1 MFYFFSKM
9 WKFEK
14 VNIIPLIAKA
24 DTLTPDECDD
34 FKREIIR
41 EIETHKINV
50 YEFPDHDD
58 EEDNKYVLFIIDRG
72 GGLRTTLFFS
82 KLSNFVVLKDS
93 PRNFKFRPKKGCSQY
108 NFQKGALFRFFFWFS
123 EN

>member
-58 EEDNKYVLFIIDRG
+58 EEENKYVPILLQGARNNTFFQNYRTLLKG
-72 GGLRTTLFFS
+72 GFLSMGL
-82 KLSNFVVLKDS
+82 
-93 PRNFKFRPKKGCSQY
+93 KKGFLSMTSKRSS
-108 NFQKGALFRFFFWFS
+108 F
-123 EN
+123 